1 MKIGQ
6 ERLIALQEL
15 ENSLG
20 LFFADKT
27 YLHQALTHS
36 SYAHQHKNPSN
47 ERLEFL
53 GDSVLDLIVAEQ
65 LFSYYPESNEGFLTK
80 TRANLVNQNI
90 LAQLALKFRLSHYL
104 LVAESMSSEKIKNPA
119 VLSDTFE
126 AVLGAIYLQMGYQK
140 TKQWLIPHIQVFLK
154 KIHTGDLDTDYKS
167 SLQVFMQ
174 RKYKELPVYQ
184 LIDVQGPEHNQ
195 TMFVQVL
202 LKGKAY
208 GQGQGRSKKEAEQ
221 MAAYAA
227 LQKLK
232 QEGQY
237 A

>member
-15 ENSLG
+15 ENGLG
-20 LFFADKT
+20 FFFTDKT

-36 SYAHQHKNPSN
+36 SYAHQHKIMSN

-53 GDSVLDLIVAEQ
+53 GDSVLDLIIAER
-65 LFSYYPESNEGFLTK
+65 LFSRYPHSNEGFLTK
-80 TRANLVNQNI
+80 ARASLVNQNV
-90 LAQLALKFRLSHYL
+90 LSQLAIKFKLSQYL
-104 LVAESMSSEKIKNPA
+104 LVGESMSDEKANNPA

-126 AVLGAIYLQMGYQK
+126 AVLGAIYLQLGYTK
-140 TKQWLIPHIQVFLK
+140 TASWLDPYIQEFWE

-184 LIDVQGPEHNQ
+184 LTSVQGPEHNQ
-195 TMFVQVL
+195 RMFVQVF
-202 LKGKAY
+202 LKGDLY
-208 GQGQGRSKKEAEQ
+208 GQGEGRNKKEAQQ
-221 MAAYAA
+221 MAARAA
-227 LQKLK
+227 LKKLK
-232 QEGQY
+232 EEGLY
-237 A
+237 V

>member
-1 MKIGQ
+1 MNIDQ

-15 ENSLG
+15 ENELG

-36 SYAHQHKNPSN
+36 SYAHQHKTFSN

-65 LFSYYPESNEGFLTK
+65 LFFYYPDSNEGFLTK
-80 TRANLVNQNI
+80 TRSNLVNQNI
-90 LAQLALKFRLSHYL
+90 LAQLAQKFGLSRYL
-104 LVAESMSSEKIKNPA
+104 LVAESMADEKIKNQA

-126 AVLGAIYLQMGYQK
+126 AVLGAIYLQLGYQK
-140 TKQWLIPHIQVFLK
+140 TTQWLAPHIQVFLK

-174 RKYKELPVYQ
+174 RRYKELPVYQ
-184 LIDVQGPEHNQ
+184 LKDVQGPEHNQ
-195 TMFVQVL
+195 TMFVQVFL
-202 LKGKAY
+202 RGKAY
-208 GQGQGRSKKEAEQ
+208 GEGQGRSKKEAEQ
-221 MAAYAA
+221 MAACAA
-227 LQKLK
+227 LQRLK

-237 A
+237 V